1 MMLDVH
7 PPHKSLHGWRDFFV
21 HLATITIGLLIA
33 LGLEATAEWMHHRH
47 EVSETREA
55 LQHELQENRAHF
67 ALNTAHFRRESSV
80 LQKNL
85 LVLRFLQQHP
95 GAPPSQLPGTIQ
107 WNISYTRMVDSAW
120 KTACQTGITA
130 LMPQEEVRKTAE
142 LYGFYERMDRSHEE
156 EADALTDAISYGFED
171 SDPTHLS
178 RAQINDEL
186 ERTKRVLSKHLRLGY
201 LMQNLSEEFPNF
213 QPAPQGEELDQL
225 VHLSEPKN

>member
-1 MMLDVH
+1 MLDVH
-7 PPHKSLHGWRDFFV
+7 APHKSVHGWRDFFI

-33 LGLEATAEWMHHRH
+33 LGLEATVEWMHHLH

-55 LQHELQENRAHF
+55 LQRELQVNRAHF
-67 ALNTAHFRRESSV
+67 ASNTAHFRSESSV

-95 GAPPSQLPGTIQ
+95 GASPSQLPGTIQ

-178 RAQINDEL
+178 RAQVSDEL
-186 ERTKRVLSKHLRLGY
+186 ERTKLVLSKHLRLGY

>member
-1 MMLDVH
+1 MLDVH
-7 PPHKSLHGWRDFFV
+7 APHKSVHGWRDFFV

-55 LQHELQENRAHF
+55 LQRELQVNRAHF
-67 ALNTAHFRRESSV
+67 ASNTAHFRSESSV

-95 GAPPSQLPGTIQ
+95 SATLSQLPGTIQ

-178 RAQINDEL
+178 RAQVSDEL
-186 ERTKRVLSKHLRLGY
+186 ERTKLVLSKHLRLGY

>member
-1 MMLDVH
+1 MLDVH
-7 PPHKSLHGWRDFFV
+7 APHKSVHGWRDFFV

-55 LQHELQENRAHF
+55 LQRELQVNRAHF
-67 ALNTAHFRRESSV
+67 ASNTAHFRSESSV

-95 GAPPSQLPGTIQ
+95 SATLSQLPGTIQ

-178 RAQINDEL
+178 RAQVSDEL

-213 QPAPQGEELDQL
+213 QPAPQGDELDQL

>member
-1 MMLDVH
+1 MLDVH
-7 PPHKSLHGWRDFFV
+7 APHKSIHGWHDFFV

-55 LQHELQENRAHF
+55 LQHELQENRASF
-67 ALNTAHFRRESSV
+67 AANTAHFRGESAI

-85 LVLRFLQQHP
+85 LVLRYLQQHP
-95 GAPPSQLPGTIQ
+95 GAPPSQLPGTLQ
-107 WNISYTRMVDSAW
+107 WNISYARMEDSAW

-142 LYGFYERMDRSHEE
+142 LYSFFERMDRSHEE
-156 EADALTDAISYGFED
+156 EADALVDAISYGFED
-171 SDPTHLS
+171 SDPAHLS
-178 RAQINDEL
+178 PTQISDEL
-186 ERTKRVLSKHLRLGY
+186 ERTKRVFSKHLRLGY
-201 LMQNLSEEFPNF
+201 LMQNLAEEFTDF

-225 VHLSEPKN
+225 VHLSVPKN